1 MFESSVLSFNC
12 EKINVP
18 CTTDPECKI
27 LCQRVSDIG
36 RINEVSYYT
45 CKNRTCHRVG
55 IPENVNDLA
64 LSDLNDLRKNEYRGL
79 ETFEAKYVKK
89 HSDDFVLKRA
99 LYYLELI
106 DNYIEG
112 DDDDTS
118 ITNLNPND
126 EEEEEEEEEDYDYY
140 DDDDFDDKKT
150 TTNNTRITTSFEE
163 GGDDDEKEER
173 KKWMG
178 KKLEKDAEIFFNG
191 ESETITTNTIK
202 NKSNKRVIKFSEIK
216 KFHGISSSSSSSSF
230 STTLSPPHSLT
241 PIEEKERERE
251 RERND
256 DEQKSFSN
264 LETVFEIN
272 DSEEYVEKYLAKLTS
287 YPAAAA
293 AADATTR
300 TPAPPS
306 TSFRFLCNEEMGAG
320 FEISRHTLFKNDR
333 RYEIPICLCLHPE
346 KLFGPAC
353 KWRTNF
359 DVTDYD
365 LWEESGGKMFPLQ
378 DNIDD
383 YNKALDFCRRKNIN
397 LVTYYD
403 SFYNTYF
410 CKPKAERVQEILTN
424 NGEGNIPS
432 IIESQLLLP
441 HPRSSSSSTNEKKKS
456 DAGGD
461 HHHHHH
467 RFKSGSKLRLNI
479 FEYNLTDIL
488 FNTPTHMNV

>member
-112 DDDDTS
+112 DDDDDTS

-126 EEEEEEEEEDYDYY
+126 KEVEEEDYDDDD
-140 DDDDFDDKKT
+140 DDDDFDDKET

-178 KKLEKDAEIFFNG
+178 KKLEKDAEIFING
-191 ESETITTNTIK
+191 ESETTTTTTIK
-202 NKSNKRVIKFSEIK
+202 NKSNKRVIKFSDIK
-216 KFHGISSSSSSSSF
+216 KFHGISSSSSSSSSSSF
-230 STTLSPPHSLT
+230 STTLSHPHSPT
-241 PIEEKERERE
+241 PIEEKERERD
-251 RERND
+251 D

-293 AADATTR
+293 DATTR
-300 TPAPPS
+300 TPSPPS
-306 TSFRFLCNEEMGAG
+306 TPFRFLCNEEMGAG

-441 HPRSSSSSTNEKKKS
+441 RPRSSSSSTNEKKKS

-461 HHHHHH
+461 HHHHHR

>member
-18 CTTDPECKI
+18 CTTDLECKI

-55 IPENVNDLA
+55 IPENITDLA

-79 ETFEAKYVKK
+79 ETFEAKYVKR

-99 LYYLELI
+99 LYYLDLI
-106 DNYIEG
+106 DNYIG
-112 DDDDTS
+112 DDDD
-118 ITNLNPND
+118 
-126 EEEEEEEEEDYDYY
+126 
-140 DDDDFDDKKT
+140 DDDNDGHDGDDKET
-150 TTNNTRITTSFEE
+150 TTTTATIPSTTSFDE
-163 GGDDDEKEER
+163 GGDDDEDNEKEER

-178 KKLEKDAEIFFNG
+178 KKLEKDAEIFVNG
-191 ESETITTNTIK
+191 ESETITTATIK
-202 NKSNKRVIKFSEIK
+202 NKSNKRVIKFSDIK
-216 KFHGISSSSSSSSF
+216 KFHGITSSPSSA
-230 STTLSPPHSLT
+230 LSPPPT
-241 PIEEKERERE
+241 PTEEKGRERGYE
-251 RERND
+251 E
-256 DEQKSFSN
+256 KSFSN

-272 DSEEYVEKYLAKLTS
+272 DSEEHEEKYLAKLTTS
-287 YPAAAA
+287 TAAAMA
-293 AADATTR
+293 VAADATATS
-300 TPAPPS
+300 PSSPPS
-306 TSFRFLCNEEMGAG
+306 SNSFRFLCNEEMGAG

-353 KWRTNF
+353 KWRTNL

-383 YNKALDFCRRKNIN
+383 YNKALDFCRRKNKN

-403 SFYNTYF
+403 SLYNTYF

-441 HPRSSSSSTNEKKKS
+441 RPRSANGKKS
-456 DAGGD
+456 DEEDG
-461 HHHHHH
+461 

-488 FNTPTHMNV
+488 FNTPTRMNV